1 MQKNIWEKEY
11 KNPKLVTGGNEPQ
24 TSVKDFLRWL
34 RRESGGVKDGQKLG
48 LALENLRVLDLGC
61 GSGKNANYIAS
72 LDSGN
77 HVVGVDISETALTQ
91 ARAARDKL
99 IAEGKLNKGQVEYAH
114 ANIGEPLKFSDSSLD
129 SSGGKSSSSSS
140 FDLALDVTSSN
151 SLSESE
157 RTVYLAEVHRLL
169 KPGGWFFIRALCKD
183 GDKNAQSLLKLHP
196 GTEKDTYIMP
206 EMGLNERVFSKKD
219 FIETYSPQHP
229 HSPLFEIVNLEKETH
244 YSQFAGRSYK
254 RNFWVAYERKL
265 QQ

>member
-11 KNPKLVTGGNEPQ
+11 KNPKLVTGGNVPQ

-61 GSGKNANYIAS
+61 GNGKNANYIAG
-72 LDSGN
+72 LDSDN
-77 HVVGVDISETALTQ
+77 HVIGVDISETALRQ
-91 ARAARDKL
+91 ARAARDRL
-99 IAEGKLNKGQVEYAH
+99 VAEGKLDKNQVEYVH
-114 ANIGEPLKFSDSSLD
+114 ATIGEPLKFSDNSNNNITSN
-129 SSGGKSSSSSS
+129 SFKSAS
-140 FDLALDVTSSN
+140 FGVALDVTSSN

-157 RTVYLAEVHRLL
+157 RAVYLAEVHRLL

-206 EMGLNERVFSKKD
+206 EMGLIERVFSKQD
-219 FIETYSPQHP
+219 FIETYSPP
-229 HSPLFEIVNLEKETH
+229 HLPLFEIFQLEKETH
-244 YSQFAGRSYK
+244 YSQFSGRSYK
-254 RNFWVAYERKL
+254 RNFWIAYGRKL